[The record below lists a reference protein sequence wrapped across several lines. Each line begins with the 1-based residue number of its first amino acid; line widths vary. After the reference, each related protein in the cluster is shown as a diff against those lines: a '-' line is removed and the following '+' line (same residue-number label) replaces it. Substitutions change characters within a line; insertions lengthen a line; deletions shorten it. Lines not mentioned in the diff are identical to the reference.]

1 MRAGIRGDAAVKSQK
16 KSKMIV
22 DGTIYTFLTI
32 GLVFVLLPFIWMLS
46 TSLKQL
52 NETFTTRIKFI
63 PDKIM
68 WSNYL
73 EVWRLLPFGRFFLNS
88 SIVSVTVTVLQLFLC
103 SMAAFAFSRL
113 KWPGRDSV
121 FLLYLAAMM
130 IPGQVILIP
139 NFLMIKLLGGIDTYW
154 GVIVPQ
160 LFSVFGT
167 FLLRQFFLTIPAEL
181 EEAAI
186 IDGCG
191 YFKIYRSIILP
202 LSKPGLAAL
211 GVFAF
216 MFSWNNFLWP
226 LVVLN
231 KEFMFT
237 LPIGILSFQGQFSTN
252 WPLMMAGACQAML
265 PILIIYAVGQRYF
278 MEGISLT
285 GFANA

>member
-1 MRAGIRGDAAVKSQK
+1 MKSRKKSQR
-16 KSKMIV
+16 IV
-22 DGTIYTFLTI
+22 NGVIYSLLGI
-32 GLVFVLLPFIWMLS
+32 GLIAMLMPFIWMLS
-46 TSLKQL
+46 TSLKEL
-52 NETFTTRIKFI
+52 SKTFTTRIVFI
-63 PDKIM
+63 PDRII
-68 WSNYL
+68 WSNYT
-73 EVWRLLPFGRFFLNS
+73 EVWRLLPFGRFFFNS
-88 SIVSVTVTVLQLFLC
+88 LIVSVTITVLQLFLC
-103 SMAAFAFSRL
+103 SMAAYAFSRL
-113 KWPGRDSV
+113 EWPGRDKV

-139 NFLMIKLLGGIDTYW
+139 NFLTIKLLGGIDTYW
-154 GVIVPQ
+154 GVIIPQ
-160 LFSVFGT
+160 LFGVFGT
-167 FLLRQFFLTIPAEL
+167 FLLRQFFLTIPATL

-231 KEFMFT
+231 KELMFT

-265 PILIIYAVGQRYF
+265 PILLIYAFGQKYF
-278 MEGISLT
+278 IEGISLT
-285 GFANA
+285 GMANA

>member
-1 MRAGIRGDAAVKSQK
+1 MMSQK
-16 KSKMIV
+16 KSRMV
-22 DGTIYTFLTI
+22 VNGTIYAFLGI
-32 GLVFVLLPFIWMLS
+32 GLIVMLMPFIWMIS
-46 TSLKQL
+46 TSLKEL
-52 NETFTTRIKFI
+52 NKTFTTRIVFI
-63 PDKIM
+63 PDRII
-68 WSNYL
+68 WSNYS
-73 EVWRLLPFGRFFLNS
+73 EVWKLLPFGRFFLNS
-88 SIVSVTVTVLQLFLC
+88 LIVSVVITALQLFLC
-103 SMAAFAFSRL
+103 SMAAYAFSRL
-113 KWPGRDSV
+113 KWPGRDKI

-139 NFLMIKLLGGIDTYW
+139 NFLMIKLLGGIDTHW

-160 LFSVFGT
+160 LFGVFGT
-167 FLLRQFFLTIPAEL
+167 FLLRQFFMTIPATL

-231 KEFMFT
+231 KELMFT

-265 PILIIYAVGQRYF
+265 PILIIYAFGQKYF
-278 MEGISLT
+278 IEGISLT
-285 GFANA
+285 GLANA

>member
-1 MRAGIRGDAAVKSQK
+1 MKSQK

>member
-1 MRAGIRGDAAVKSQK
+1 MKSQK

-265 PILIIYAVGQRYF
+265 PILIIYAIGQRYF